1 MNCNA
6 ALVDRPITIAQ
17 GADNTYVWAWKTKAS
32 EIDPPAAKDLTGWS
46 ARMQVRLLD
55 NRSLLLTLTN
65 GSGAITLGSDGV
77 IVVKILA
84 TDTSTS
90 MWIRRPLPTRY
101 DLVLTSPD
109 GEVTRFSEGSVCV
122 SVQQTEVM

>member
-32 EIDPPAAKDLTGWS
+32 EIDPPVAKDLTGWS